1 MEFIHSTTSSAPA
14 EQNQS
19 FQMIAKTFK
28 GLEDVLAQEL
38 TELGANDIQKER
50 RAVSF
55 TGDLS
60 VLYRA
65 NFCLRT
71 ASRILV
77 PIAVFHASNAD
88 AVYEQVKRIDWSLF
102 MNVHTTFSIDTTAFS
117 DTFRNSLFVT
127 YRVKD
132 AIADYWMER
141 EQKRPSIKL
150 TAPDLYL
157 NVHIANE
164 TVTISLDSS
173 GESLHKRGYREA
185 NTEAPI
191 NEALAAGMLLLAGW
205 HGQSNFFDPMC
216 GSGTLLI
223 EAALIAQNIAP
234 GIFRKSFAF
243 EKWANFDKDLF
254 ESIYNDDSHERVFTH
269 KIYGSDAG
277 YYAVQTALKNIK
289 SAGMQNVIEVHQIRL
304 EEIRLQGVADA
315 PSTEG
320 AMVMINPP
328 YGERLAQN
336 KDILRLYEDM
346 GKALKFQFTG
356 ATAWIISSNDEA
368 LHCLGL
374 KPTEKIRLLNGDL
387 DCQFN
392 RYDLFAGEHKD
403 WKKDHP
409 KEKRTETAPAR
420 AKKSG
425 SDRRSSHDDHRSS
438 QSDRRSDSRPYKRRT
453 NSDERPDFK
462 RSDRSFEK
470 RDRKPFERTE
480 HKDRKPF
487 DRTERTE
494 RKPFNHDR
502 SERKPF
508 DRTDSSE
515 RKSFDRNDRTD
526 RKPFRRS
533 EHADDR
539 RGSFH
544 KSPRKPFNSHR
555 NDSDSHSRL

>member
-1 MEFIHSTTSSAPA
+1 MEFIHSTTQPVSA
-14 EQNQS
+14 EQKPS

-55 TGDLS
+55 SGDLS

-88 AVYEQVKRIDWSLF
+88 AVYEQVKLIDWSLF
-102 MNVHTTFSIDTTAFS
+102 MNVHTTFSIDTTSFS

-150 TAPDLYL
+150 TSPDLYL

-216 GSGTLLI
+216 GSGTILI

-243 EKWANFDKDLF
+243 EKWLDFDKDLF
-254 ESIYNDDSHERVFTH
+254 ESIYNDDSHERVFAH

-277 YYAVQTALKNIK
+277 FYAVQTALKNIK
-289 SAGMQNVIEVHQIRL
+289 SAGMQNIIEVRQIRL

-315 PSTEG
+315 PSTDG

-328 YGERLAQN
+328 YGERLAQD
-336 KDILRLYEDM
+336 KDILRLYDDM

-356 ATAWIISSNDEA
+356 ATAWIISSNDDA
-368 LHCLGL
+368 LRCLGL

-392 RYDLFAGEHKD
+392 RYDLFAGEHKE

-409 KEKRTETAPAR
+409 KEKREESAPAHT
-420 AKKSG
+420 KKF
-425 SDRRSSHDDHRSS
+425 RSDHRSS
-438 QSDRRSDSRPYKRRT
+438 HSDRRSDSRPYKRREQE
-453 NSDERPDFK
+453 DERPDFK
-462 RSDRSFEK
+462 RSDRPFEK
-470 RDRKPFERTE
+470 R
-480 HKDRKPF
+480 DRKPF

-494 RKPFNHDR
+494 RKPFDR
-502 SERKPF
+502 DRKPF
-508 DRTDSSE
+508 DRTERSE
-515 RKSFDRNDRTD
+515 

-533 EHADDR
+533 EPSDDR
-539 RGSFH
+539 RSSFH

-555 NDSDSHSRL
+555 HDSDSHSRL